1 MSVNPPKAMIAL
13 EDYQSGHYEQGIGY
27 KYFVP
32 TKIDDEWTWSDPAI
46 NRLLEKASLRLG
58 ELNSYSRLVPN
69 IDLFIQL
76 HVTKEAVLSS
86 RIEGTQTH
94 IDEALMPQSE
104 VREER
109 RNDWQEVRN
118 YVDAINDA
126 IGNLDRLPISSRLI
140 RSTHR
145 ILLNSVRGEHKMP
158 GEYRS
163 SQNWIGG
170 NTIADARF
178 IPPHNQL
185 VGELMGDL
193 EKFLNNPNINVPD
206 LVKIAI
212 AHYQFETIHP
222 FLDGNGRIGR
232 LLITLFMV
240 QQKILDKPLLYL
252 STYFEKRKDLYY
264 DNLNMVRV
272 KNDMLHWIK
281 YFLVGVE
288 QTATLAVKTLTR
300 VIQFKDDVEK
310 HIRKH
315 YGRRSSNAILLIHRL
330 LQNPVMMVED
340 AVKECGVSYKAAN
353 EIVKMLCEDGFLVE
367 FTGQSRNRIFTFEP
381 YIGVFVGENSINFAD
396 EGFGAKELI

>member
-1 MSVNPPKAMIAL
+1 ML
-13 EDYQSGHYEQGIGY
+13 ESYKSGHYEQAVGY

-32 TKIDDEWTWSDPAI
+32 SKIDDEWTWSDPAI
-46 NRLLEKASLRLG
+46 SGLLEKASLRLG

-69 IDLFIQL
+69 IDLFLEL
-76 HVTKEAVLSS
+76 HITKEAVLSS

-94 IDEALMPQSE
+94 IDEALLPQSE
-104 VREER
+104 IREER

-126 IGNLDRLPISSRLI
+126 IDNLDRLPISSRLI
-140 RSTHR
+140 RSTHK

-158 GEYRS
+158 GEYRT

-170 NTIADARF
+170 NAIADARF
-178 IPPHNQL
+178 IPPHHQL
-185 VGELMGDL
+185 VGDLMGDL
-193 EKFLNNPNINVPD
+193 EKFLNNPNLNVPD

-264 DNLNMVRV
+264 DNLNLVRV
-272 KNDMLHWIK
+272 NNDMLHWIK

-288 QTATLAVKTLTR
+288 QTATLAVQTLTK
-300 VIQFKDDVEK
+300 IIKFKEETEN
-310 HIRKH
+310 HIRAH
-315 YGRRSSNAILLIHRL
+315 YGRRSTKAILLVHHL
-330 LQNPVMMVED
+330 LQTPIISVEN
-340 AVKECGVSYKAAN
+340 AVKVCGVSYKTAN
-353 EIVKMLCEDGFLVE
+353 DIVKLLCQDGYLAE
-367 FTGQSRNRIFTFEP
+367 FTGQSRNRLFLFKS
-381 YIGVFVGENSINFAD
+381 YLDVFAG
-396 EGFGAKELI
+396 

>member
-1 MSVNPPKAMIAL
+1 MITL
-13 EDYQSGHYEQGIGY
+13 ENYISGHYEQSVGY

-32 TKIDDEWTWSDPAI
+32 TSIDDEWTWQDPSI
-46 NRLLEKASLRLG
+46 NLLLEKASLRLG

-94 IDEALMPQSE
+94 MDEALLPPSE

-118 YVDAINDA
+118 YVNALNDA
-126 IGNLDRLPISSRLI
+126 IENLHTLPISSRLI
-140 RSTHR
+140 RSAHK
-145 ILLNSVRGEHKMP
+145 ILLDGVRGEHKLP

-170 NTIADARF
+170 NAIADARY
-178 IPPHNQL
+178 IPPHHQL
-185 VGELMGDL
+185 VGDLMGDL
-193 EKFLNNPNINVPD
+193 EKFLNNPNFNVPN
-206 LVKIAI
+206 LIKIAI

-232 LLITLFMV
+232 LLIPLYLV
-240 QQKILDKPLLYL
+240 QEGILDKPLLYL

-264 DNLNMVRV
+264 DNLNAVRV
-272 KNDMLHWIK
+272 NNDMLHWVK

-288 QTATLAVKTLTR
+288 QTASLAVKTLSDIL
-300 VIQFKDDVEK
+300 VFKENAEND
-310 HIRKH
+310 IRAR
-315 YGRRSSNAILLIHRL
+315 YGRRSTSTVLLLHRL
-330 LQNPVMMVED
+330 LRDPFTTIED
-340 AVKECGVSYKAAN
+340 AMHVCDLSYKSAN
-353 EIVKMLCEDGFLVE
+353 DIVKKLCDDGYLVE
-367 FTGQSRNRIFTFEP
+367 TTGQSRNRLFQFKQYTDL
-381 YIGVFVGENSINFAD
+381 FA
-396 EGFGAKELI
+396 E